1 VWYHSD
7 SAYVCKIER
16 DLQIFNS
23 NICIIVAL
31 SRGRSS
37 SKRRRRR
44 LELCKVEH
52 SDRSLEAEVFRKS
65 LKRGNG

>member
-1 VWYHSD
+1 LQNR
-7 SAYVCKIER
+7 ER
-16 DLQIFNS
+16 STDFQL
-23 NICIIVAL
+23 NICIVVAL

-37 SKRRRRR
+37 SRRRRRRR

-52 SDRSLEAEVFRKS
+52 SHRSLEAEVFRKL